1 MIYQGEHNLQALKDF
16 VRPLMVQTMFEFT
29 NEKVDTIFGGV
40 KPALI
45 LFIDKEK
52 HFGT

>member
-1 MIYQGEHNLQALKDF
+1 
-16 VRPLMVQTMFEFT
+16 MVQTMFEFT

-45 LFIDKEK
+45 MFINKQQHLGSEFMEIYK
-52 HFGT
+52 KASY